1 MIDIAKLQ
9 RRLGVGVDGINGPAT
24 MGALFVRCGA
34 PAAIGAELGLSAA
47 VHFEPAGILDSTSR
61 LAHAM
66 AQLGHESD
74 GFRAMEEY
82 ASGRAYEG
90 RADLGN
96 TTAGD
101 GVRFKG
107 RGPIQITGRA
117 NYRLYG
123 RRIGIDVERH
133 PEIAAIPSIGLQ
145 LSCAYWVAK
154 NLNTLADRDDI
165 EGITRRINGGLTG
178 LASRQKRLAAAK
190 ALLA

>member
-1 MIDIAKLQ
+1 MIDIANLQ

-24 MGALFVRCGA
+24 MGALFMRCGA

-47 VHFEPAGILDSTSR
+47 VHFEPAGLLETTSR

-66 AQLGHESD
+66 AQFGHESD

-96 TTAGD
+96 TETGD

-145 LSCAYWVAK
+145 LSCAYWSAK
-154 NLNTLADRDDI
+154 NLNAFADRDDI
-165 EGITRRINGGLTG
+165 EGLTRRINGGLNG

>member
-1 MIDIAKLQ
+1 MIDIANLQ

-34 PAAIGAELGLSAA
+34 PAVIGAELGLSAA
-47 VHFEPAGILDSTSR
+47 VHFEAAGILDNMSR
-61 LAHAM
+61 LAHAI
-66 AQLGHESD
+66 AQMGHESD
-74 GFRAMEEY
+74 GFQAMEEY

-90 RADLGN
+90 RPDLGN
-96 TTAGD
+96 TAAGD

-145 LSCAYWVAK
+145 LSCAYWTAK
-154 NLNTLADRDDI
+154 NLNAFADRDDI
-165 EGITRRINGGLTG
+165 EGITRRINGGLNG
-178 LASRQKRLAAAK
+178 LSDRQKRLAAAK

>member
-1 MIDIAKLQ
+1 MIDIATLQ

-47 VHFEPAGILDSTSR
+47 IHFEPAGLLDTTSR

-74 GFRAMEEY
+74 GFQAMEEY

-90 RADLGN
+90 RPDLGN

-145 LSCAYWVAK
+145 LSCAYWTAK
-154 NLNTLADRDDI
+154 GLNALADRDDI
-165 EGITRRINGGLTG
+165 EGITRRINGGLNG

>member
-1 MIDIAKLQ
+1 MIDIVKLQ

-34 PAAIGAELGLSAA
+34 VASIGAELGLSAA
-47 VHFEPAGILDSTSR
+47 VHFEPAGILDSTIR
-61 LAHAM
+61 LAHVL

-74 GFRAMEEY
+74 GFNAMEEY
-82 ASGRAYEG
+82 ASGRDYEG

-96 TTAGD
+96 TQVGD

-123 RRIGIDVERH
+123 RRIGIDVERQ

-145 LSCAYWVAK
+145 LSCAFWSAK
-154 NLNTLADRDDI
+154 NLNAFADRDDI
-165 EGITRRINGGLTG
+165 EGITRRINGGLNG
-178 LASRQKRLAAAK
+178 IISRRKRLAAAK